1 MASAISGS
9 AAPSCAVKNESGADA
24 VMECEAD
31 ELVGGVMAE
40 ISPPPQPVRWIA
52 GGHGWRSKEALAGYH
67 IAPDWPSACGWD
79 LIFMPDMVGM
89 TGTPGSCS
97 LCPGPSYP

>member
-1 MASAISGS
+1 MSKFVSRF
-9 AAPSCAVKNESGADA
+9 VKNESGAEA

-67 IAPDWPSACGWD
+67 IAREWPSACGTR
-79 LIFMPDMVGM
+79 LIFMQDVVGCQSISVSR
-89 TGTPGSCS
+89 TRCS
-97 LCPGPSYP
+97 AP